1 MCKCLYLTA
10 ECSPQEESA
19 VDVRMGESDAVMEY
33 DENFIFN
40 HLYVEAF
47 SFPRF
52 LFLKSSRCFYLDTPD
67 NARENDMGAKSKHE
81 ETIVKK

>member
-1 MCKCLYLTA
+1 MCKCLYLIA
-10 ECSPQEESA
+10 ECSPQEESG

-33 DENFIFN
+33 DENLIFN

-52 LFLKSSRCFYLDTPD
+52 LILKEQQMFLSRHS
-67 NARENDMGAKSKHE
+67 R
-81 ETIVKK
+81 